1 MSDIELGVDTLDML
15 IAIETKLQDLIDK
28 EDTMASDSIRDAQR
42 GLERARRAKAKE
54 DQELGISGY
63 LIVLILY
70 NLRLETNMIQGM
82 RVTQI

>member
-63 LIVLILY
+63 LIVLIVY
-70 NLRLETNMIQGM
+70 DLRLKTSL
-82 RVTQI
+82 V

>member
-63 LIVLILY
+63 LTVLILY
-70 NLRLETNMIQGM
+70 DLRLKRAWFRE
-82 RVTQI
+82 RE